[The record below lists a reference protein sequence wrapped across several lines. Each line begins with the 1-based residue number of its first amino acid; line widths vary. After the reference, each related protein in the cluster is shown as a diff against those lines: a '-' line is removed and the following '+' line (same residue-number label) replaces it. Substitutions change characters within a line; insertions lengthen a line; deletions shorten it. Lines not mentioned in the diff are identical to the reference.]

1 MNFEKIAPVW
11 LKRNVPGESLPEQKL
26 FDQRTLVGILAADET
41 RLLHENPPRFPF
53 LLSLENLKCKTFS
66 EVSKHISFWECH
78 LWDFYY
84 LKVVHFSLLHCHL
97 KAQLAISWQAKWDRR
112 SAMSFSRWTL
122 LWNLADHD
130 WQLCRFRCLHWVL
143 LRRVWPFLC
152 IFRDVWIVCQ

>member
-1 MNFEKIAPVW
+1 MVSGSLFAMLELTQDHTAQEKRTWCPEMWCISKKIAPVW

-84 LKVVHFSLLHCHL
+84 LKVIHFSLLHCHL
-97 KAQLAISWQAKWDRR
+97 KAQLAISSQAKWDRR
-112 SAMSFSRWTL
+112 SVMSFSR
-122 LWNLADHD
+122 
-130 WQLCRFRCLHWVL
+130 
-143 LRRVWPFLC
+143 
-152 IFRDVWIVCQ
+152 